1 MNEYSSHNRP
11 DDQDGPAPP
20 GAPPPGP
27 GSDDPGARL
36 RRALSRNTLLPQ
48 DVPSTSSKSNTGG
61 SEAASASAGVPFV
74 PFQDDVTP
82 TASARRGLGYKK
94 RRFYGLMID
103 LLFD

>member
-1 MNEYSSHNRP
+1 MLQERLDSSGRGMNEYSAHNRP

-61 SEAASASAGVPFV
+61 SQGASASAGVLV
-74 PFQDDVTP
+74 CAV
-82 TASARRGLGYKK
+82 SV
-94 RRFYGLMID
+94 
-103 LLFD
+103 